1 LSNEP
6 AQPTRSWSAEG
17 VGDVTAPA
25 PGLRGVSAGYGRI
38 EVVHDVDLVVPAGGV
53 VALLGPNG
61 AGKTTT
67 LSAIAG
73 TIPLME
79 GDLLLDGQ
87 SIRKLSTFERTRRG
101 IVLVPEGRS
110 VFPSLSV
117 EDNLEL
123 VVRAAGVD
131 SATRRERLT
140 EVWEIFPRLA
150 ERRDQRAGTLSG
162 GEQQMLALSR
172 AFLSSARVLL
182 MDEISM
188 GLAPVLVE
196 ALFDAVQQLRERGKT
211 IVLVEQFLT
220 YALSLADIC
229 YVLGRGRIQF
239 VGDPGELRAGG
250 GAEHLQLPDA
260 AGAVSS

>member
-1 LSNEP
+1 VSGSAPLEP
-6 AQPTRSWSAEG
+6 PVLE
-17 VGDVTAPA
+17 
-25 PGLRGVSAGYGRI
+25 LRGVSAGYGRI
-38 EVVHDVDLVVPAGGV
+38 EVIHDLDLVVPAGSV

-67 LSAIAG
+67 LAAIAG
-73 TIPLME
+73 TIPLMG
-79 GDLLLDGQ
+79 GDLLLDGR
-87 SIRKLSTFERTRRG
+87 SIRGLSTYERTRRG

-123 VVRAAGVD
+123 VVRAATSNGPQR
-131 SATRRERLT
+131 AERLA

-150 ERRDQRAGTLSG
+150 ERREQRAGTLSG
-162 GEQQMLALSR
+162 GEQQMLAMSR

-182 MDEISM
+182 LDEISM

-196 ALFDAVQQLRERGKT
+196 SLFDAVHTLRDRGKT

-220 YALSLADIC
+220 YALQFADLC
-229 YVLGRGRIQF
+229 YVLGRGRVRF
-239 VGDPGELRAGG
+239 LGDAGEMRAG
-250 GAEHLQLPDA
+250 
-260 AGAVSS
+260 AGADYLQVAEASRVDPAYR

>member
-1 LSNEP
+1 MSLDSP
-6 AQPTRSWSAEG
+6 ALE
-17 VGDVTAPA
+17 
-25 PGLRGVSAGYGRI
+25 LRGVSAGYGRI
-38 EVVHDVDLVVPAGGV
+38 EVVHDIDLVVPAGSV

-67 LSAIAG
+67 LAAIAG
-73 TIPLME
+73 TIPLMQ
-79 GDLLLDGQ
+79 GDVLLDGQ
-87 SIRKLSTFERTRRG
+87 PIQQLSAYERNRRG
-101 IVLVPEGRS
+101 VVLVPEGRS

-123 VVRAAGVD
+123 VVRAATKNSD
-131 SATRRERLT
+131 TRAERLG
-140 EVWEIFPRLA
+140 EVWDIFPRLA
-150 ERRDQRAGTLSG
+150 ERRNQRAGTLSG

-196 ALFDAVQQLRERGKT
+196 NLFDAVEKLRDRGRT

-220 YALSLADIC
+220 YALRLADLC

-239 VGDPGELRAGG
+239 VGDAGEMRDG
-250 GAEHLQLPDA
+250 
-260 AGAVSS
+260 AGADYLELAGS

>member
-1 LSNEP
+1 M
-6 AQPTRSWSAEG
+6 T
-17 VGDVTAPA
+17 TAPA
-25 PGLRGVSAGYGRI
+25 LELRGVSAGYGRI
-38 EVVHDVDLVVPAGGV
+38 EVVHDIDLVVPAGSV

-67 LSAIAG
+67 LAAIAG
-73 TIPLME
+73 MIPLMG
-79 GDLLLDGQ
+79 GDLLLEGE
-87 SIRKLSTFERTRRG
+87 SITALSTYERTRRG

-123 VVRAAGVD
+123 VVRAATNSSSVR
-131 SATRRERLT
+131 AERMG

-196 ALFDAVQQLRERGKT
+196 NLFDAVQKLRERGRT

-220 YALSLADIC
+220 YALRLADIC

-239 VGDPGELRAGG
+239 IGDAGEMRTG
-250 GAEHLQLPDA
+250 
-260 AGAVSS
+260 AGADYLQVTG

>member
-1 LSNEP
+1 MTGVEP
-6 AQPTRSWSAEG
+6 
-17 VGDVTAPA
+17 PA
-25 PGLRGVSAGYGRI
+25 LELRGVSAGYGRI
-38 EVVHDVDLVVPAGGV
+38 EVIRDIDVVVPAGSV

-73 TIPLME
+73 TIPLMGGE
-79 GDLLLDGQ
+79 LLLEGQ
-87 SIRKLSTFERTRRG
+87 SIGDLSTYERTRRG
-101 IVLVPEGRS
+101 IVLVPKGRS

-123 VVRAAGVD
+123 VVRAATSSSSD
-131 SATRRERLT
+131 RAERLA

-150 ERRDQRAGTLSG
+150 ERREQRAGTLSG
-162 GEQQMLALSR
+162 GEQQMLAMSR

-182 MDEISM
+182 LDEISM
-188 GLAPVLVE
+188 GVAPVLVE
-196 ALFDAVQQLRERGKT
+196 SLFDAVQKLRERGKT

-220 YALSLADIC
+220 YALQLADIC

-239 VGDPGELRAGG
+239 IGDAGEMRSG
-250 GAEHLQLPDA
+250 
-260 AGAVSS
+260 AGADYLQVAG

>member
-1 LSNEP
+1 MTAEQQP
-6 AQPTRSWSAEG
+6 ALE
-17 VGDVTAPA
+17 
-25 PGLRGVSAGYGRI
+25 LRGVSAGYGRI
-38 EVVHDVDLVVPAGGV
+38 EVVHDIDLVVPAGSV

-67 LSAIAG
+67 LAAIAG
-73 TIPLME
+73 TIPLMR
-79 GDLLLDGQ
+79 GDLLLDGR
-87 SIRKLSTFERTRRG
+87 SIAGLSTYERTRRG
-101 IVLVPEGRS
+101 VVLVPEGRS

-123 VVRAAGVD
+123 VVRAATTSAGVR
-131 SATRRERLT
+131 SERLS

-150 ERRDQRAGTLSG
+150 ERREQRAGTLSG
-162 GEQQMLALSR
+162 GEQQMLAMSR

-182 MDEISM
+182 LDEISM

-196 ALFDAVQQLRERGKT
+196 SLFDAVEKLRERGKT

-220 YALSLADIC
+220 YALKLADVC

-239 VGDPGELRAGG
+239 IGDAGEMRSG
-250 GAEHLQLPDA
+250 
-260 AGAVSS
+260 AGADYLHVAG

>member
-1 LSNEP
+1 V
-6 AQPTRSWSAEG
+6 SAEIQ
-17 VGDVTAPA
+17 APA
-25 PGLRGVSAGYGRI
+25 LELRGVSAGYGRI
-38 EVVHDVDLVVPAGGV
+38 EVVHDIDIVVPAGSV

-73 TIPLME
+73 TIPLMGGE
-79 GDLLLDGQ
+79 LLLDGQ
-87 SIRKLSTFERTRRG
+87 SINGLSTYERTRRG
-101 IVLVPEGRS
+101 VVLVPEGRS

-123 VVRAAGVD
+123 VARAATSD
-131 SATRRERLT
+131 APTRTERLA

-162 GEQQMLALSR
+162 GEQQMLAMSR

-182 MDEISM
+182 LDEISM

-196 ALFDAVQQLRERGKT
+196 SLFDAVQQLRDRGKT

-220 YALSLADIC
+220 YALRLADLC
-229 YVLGRGRIQF
+229 YVLGRGRITF
-239 VGDPGELRAGG
+239 VGDAGEMRSGG
-250 GAEHLQLPDA
+250 GADYLQLPDTA
-260 AGAVSS
+260 AAR

>member
-1 LSNEP
+1 MSFPQLDPPVLE
-6 AQPTRSWSAEG
+6 
-17 VGDVTAPA
+17 
-25 PGLRGVSAGYGRI
+25 LRGVSAGYGRI
-38 EVVHDVDLVVPAGGV
+38 EVVHDIDLVVPAGSV

-73 TIPLME
+73 TIPLMH
-79 GDLLLDGQ
+79 GDLLLDGT
-87 SIRKLSTFERTRRG
+87 SIRGLSTYERTRRG

-117 EDNLEL
+117 ADNLEL
-123 VVRAAGVD
+123 VVRAATRD
-131 SATRRERLT
+131 STTRSERLT

-196 ALFDAVQQLRERGKT
+196 ALFDAVQKLRDRGRT

-220 YALSLADIC
+220 YALRLADVC
-229 YVLGRGRIQF
+229 YVLGRGRVRF
-239 VGDPGELRAGG
+239 LGDAGEMRSGAG
-250 GAEHLQLPDA
+250 ADHLQLPDA
-260 AGAVSS
+260 APAR

>member
-1 LSNEP
+1 VTGVELP
-6 AQPTRSWSAEG
+6 ALE
-17 VGDVTAPA
+17 
-25 PGLRGVSAGYGRI
+25 LRGVSAGYGRI
-38 EVVHDVDLVVPAGGV
+38 EVIRDIDLVVPAGSV

-73 TIPLME
+73 TIPLMG

-87 SIRKLSTFERTRRG
+87 SIGGLSTYERTRRG

-123 VVRAAGVD
+123 VVRAATNNGL
-131 SATRRERLT
+131 TRTERLN

-150 ERRDQRAGTLSG
+150 ERREQRAGTLSG
-162 GEQQMLALSR
+162 GEQQMLAMSR

-182 MDEISM
+182 LDEISM

-196 ALFDAVQQLRERGKT
+196 SLFDAVQKLRERGKT

-220 YALSLADIC
+220 YALQLADIC

-239 VGDPGELRAGG
+239 IGDAGEMRSG
-250 GAEHLQLPDA
+250 
-260 AGAVSS
+260 AGADYLQVAG

>member
-1 LSNEP
+1 MS
-6 AQPTRSWSAEG
+6 
-17 VGDVTAPA
+17 DVLAPA
-25 PGLRGVSAGYGRI
+25 SLELRGVSAGYGRI
-38 EVVHDVDLVVPAGGV
+38 EVVHDVNLVVPAGSV

-73 TIPLME
+73 MIPLMQ

-87 SIRKLSTFERTRRG
+87 SIRGLSTYERTRRG

-123 VVRAAGVD
+123 VVRAATND
-131 SATRRERLT
+131 TLTRNERLG

-150 ERRDQRAGTLSG
+150 ERRAQRAGTLSG

-172 AFLSSARVLL
+172 AFLSSARVLM

-196 ALFDAVQQLRERGKT
+196 NLFDAVQKLRERGKT

-220 YALSLADIC
+220 YALQLADIC
-229 YVLGRGRIQF
+229 YVLGRGRIRF
-239 VGDPGELRAGG
+239 VGDAGEMRNG
-250 GAEHLQLPDA
+250 
-260 AGAVSS
+260 AGADYLQMADTTSAR

>member
-1 LSNEP
+1 
-6 AQPTRSWSAEG
+6 
-17 VGDVTAPA
+17 VTSSELAPA
-25 PGLRGVSAGYGRI
+25 ALELRGVSAGYGRI
-38 EVVHDVDLVVPAGGV
+38 EVVHEVDVVVPAGSV

-73 TIPLME
+73 IIPLMQ
-79 GDLLLDGQ
+79 GDLLLDGR
-87 SIRKLSTFERTRRG
+87 SIRGLSTYERTRQG

-123 VVRAAGVD
+123 VVRAATNHSGVR
-131 SATRRERLT
+131 AERLG

-150 ERRDQRAGTLSG
+150 ERRTQRAGTLSG

-196 ALFDAVQQLRERGKT
+196 ALFDAVQKLRERGRT

-220 YALSLADIC
+220 YALQLADIC
-229 YVLGRGRIQF
+229 YVLGRGRVCFI
-239 VGDPGELRAGG
+239 GDAGELRAG
-250 GAEHLQLPDA
+250 
-260 AGAVSS
+260 AGADYLQVTA

>member
-1 LSNEP
+1 
-6 AQPTRSWSAEG
+6 
-17 VGDVTAPA
+17 VTVAPA
-25 PGLRGVSAGYGRI
+25 SLELRGLSAGYGRI
-38 EVVHDVDLVVPAGGV
+38 EVVHDIDLLVPTGSA

-67 LSAIAG
+67 LAAIAG
-73 TIPLME
+73 TIPLMQ
-79 GDLLLDGQ
+79 GDLMLDGQ
-87 SIRKLSTFERTRRG
+87 SIRGLSTYERARRG
-101 IVLVPEGRS
+101 VVLVPEGRS

-123 VVRAAGVD
+123 VVRAATND
-131 SATRRERLT
+131 STTRADRLG
-140 EVWEIFPRLA
+140 EVWDIFPRLA

-196 ALFDAVQQLRERGKT
+196 ALFDAVQKLRDRGKT

-220 YALSLADIC
+220 YALQLADIC
-229 YVLGRGRIQF
+229 YVLGRGRITF
-239 VGDPGELRAGG
+239 IGDAGEMRDG
-250 GAEHLQLPDA
+250 
-260 AGAVSS
+260 AGASYLEVAGSSS

>member
-1 LSNEP
+1 MTAHELDPP
-6 AQPTRSWSAEG
+6 ALE
-17 VGDVTAPA
+17 
-25 PGLRGVSAGYGRI
+25 LRGVSAGYGRI
-38 EVVHDVDLVVPAGGV
+38 EVIHDIDLAVPAGSV

-67 LSAIAG
+67 LAAIAG
-73 TIPLME
+73 TIPLMG

-87 SIRKLSTFERTRRG
+87 SVRGLSTYERTRRG
-101 IVLVPEGRS
+101 VVLVPEGRS

-117 EDNLEL
+117 QENLEL
-123 VVRAAGVD
+123 VVRAATDDPRVR
-131 SATRRERLT
+131 AERLA

-150 ERRDQRAGTLSG
+150 ERREQRAGTLSG

-196 ALFDAVQQLRERGKT
+196 ALFDAVQKLRDRGKT

-220 YALSLADIC
+220 YALRLADIC
-229 YVLGRGRIQF
+229 YVLGRGRIRF
-239 VGDPGELRAGG
+239 IGDAGEMRTGAG
-250 GAEHLQLPDA
+250 ADYLQLPDTA
-260 AGAVSS
+260 SAR

>member
-1 LSNEP
+1 MTGE
-6 AQPTRSWSAEG
+6 AGRSPVLE
-17 VGDVTAPA
+17 
-25 PGLRGVSAGYGRI
+25 LRGVSAGYGRI
-38 EVVHDVDLVVPAGGV
+38 EVVHDIDLTVPAGSV

-67 LSAIAG
+67 LAAIAG
-73 TIPLME
+73 TIPVMA
-79 GDLLLDGQ
+79 GDVLLDGR
-87 SIRKLSTFERTRRG
+87 SVRELSTYERTRRG

-123 VVRAAGVD
+123 VVRAATSSSSVR
-131 SATRRERLT
+131 AERLS

-150 ERRDQRAGTLSG
+150 ERREQRAGTLSG
-162 GEQQMLALSR
+162 GEQQMLAMSR

-182 MDEISM
+182 LDEISM

-196 ALFDAVQQLRERGKT
+196 NLFDAVHKLRERGTT

-220 YALSLADIC
+220 YALRLADIC
-229 YVLGRGRIQF
+229 YVLGRGRVQF
-239 VGDPGELRAGG
+239 IGDAGEMRSG
-250 GAEHLQLPDA
+250 
-260 AGAVSS
+260 AGADYLQVAG

>member
-1 LSNEP
+1 
-6 AQPTRSWSAEG
+6 
-17 VGDVTAPA
+17 V
-25 PGLRGVSAGYGRI
+25 
-38 EVVHDVDLVVPAGGV
+38 
-53 VALLGPNG
+53 LGPNG

-67 LSAIAG
+67 LAAIAG
-73 TIPLME
+73 TIPLMG

-87 SIRKLSTFERTRRG
+87 SIRGLSTYERTRRG

-117 EDNLEL
+117 HENLEL
-123 VVRAAGVD
+123 VVRAATD
-131 SATRRERLT
+131 NPRARAERLA

-150 ERRDQRAGTLSG
+150 ERREQRAGTLSG

-196 ALFDAVQQLRERGKT
+196 ALFDAVQTLRDRGKT

-220 YALSLADIC
+220 YALRLADIC
-229 YVLGRGRIQF
+229 YVLGRGRVRFI
-239 VGDPGELRAGG
+239 GDAGEMRTGAG
-250 GAEHLQLPDA
+250 ADYLQLADTA
-260 AGAVSS
+260 STR

>member
-1 LSNEP
+1 
-6 AQPTRSWSAEG
+6 
-17 VGDVTAPA
+17 VVDVSTLEAA
-25 PGLRGVSAGYGRI
+25 ALELRGVSAGYGRI
-38 EVVHDVDLVVPAGGV
+38 EVVHDIDLVVPAGSV

-67 LSAIAG
+67 LAAIAG
-73 TIPLME
+73 TIPLMGGE
-79 GDLLLDGQ
+79 LLLDSR
-87 SIRKLSTFERTRRG
+87 SIGALSTYERTRRG

-123 VVRAAGVD
+123 VVRAASDDAGI
-131 SATRRERLT
+131 RGERLS

-150 ERRDQRAGTLSG
+150 ERREQRAGTLSG
-162 GEQQMLALSR
+162 GEQQMLAMSR

-182 MDEISM
+182 LDEISM
-188 GLAPVLVE
+188 GLAPVLVQS
-196 ALFDAVQQLRERGKT
+196 LFDAVQKLRERGKT

-220 YALSLADIC
+220 YALQLADIC

-239 VGDPGELRAGG
+239 IGDAGEMRSGAGVDY
-250 GAEHLQLPDA
+250 LQVT
-260 AGAVSS
+260 G

>member
-1 LSNEP
+1 MNTP
-6 AQPTRSWSAEG
+6 Q
-17 VGDVTAPA
+17 PA
-25 PGLRGVSAGYGRI
+25 PPGLEPPVLELRGVSAGYGRI
-38 EVVHDVDLVVPAGGV
+38 EVIHEVDLVVPAGSV

-73 TIPLME
+73 TIPLMS
-79 GDLLLDGQ
+79 GDLLLDGR
-87 SIRKLSTFERTRRG
+87 SIRGLSTYERTRRG

-117 EDNLEL
+117 QDNLEL
-123 VVRAAGVD
+123 VVRAATGD
-131 SATRRERLT
+131 PGERARRLA

-150 ERRDQRAGTLSG
+150 ERRGQRAGTLSG

-196 ALFDAVQQLRERGKT
+196 SLFDAVQKLRDRGRT

-220 YALSLADIC
+220 YALRLADIC
-229 YVLGRGRIQF
+229 YVLGRGRVRF
-239 VGDPGELRAGG
+239 LGDAGEMRDG
-250 GAEHLQLPDA
+250 
-260 AGAVSS
+260 AGADYLQMSDTVAAH

>member
-1 LSNEP
+1 MTGVEP
-6 AQPTRSWSAEG
+6 
-17 VGDVTAPA
+17 PA
-25 PGLRGVSAGYGRI
+25 LELRGVSAGYGRI
-38 EVVHDVDLVVPAGGV
+38 EVIRDIDVVVPAGSV

-73 TIPLME
+73 TIPLMGGE
-79 GDLLLDGQ
+79 LLLEGQ
-87 SIRKLSTFERTRRG
+87 SIGDLSTYERTRRG

-123 VVRAAGVD
+123 VVRAATSSSSD
-131 SATRRERLT
+131 RAERLA

-150 ERRDQRAGTLSG
+150 ERREQRAGTLSG
-162 GEQQMLALSR
+162 GEQQMLAMSR

-182 MDEISM
+182 LDEISM

-196 ALFDAVQQLRERGKT
+196 SLFDAVQKLRERGKT

-220 YALSLADIC
+220 YALQLADIC

-239 VGDPGELRAGG
+239 IGDAGEMRSG
-250 GAEHLQLPDA
+250 
-260 AGAVSS
+260 AGADYLQVAG

>member
-1 LSNEP
+1 LTAHEIDPP
-6 AQPTRSWSAEG
+6 ALE
-17 VGDVTAPA
+17 
-25 PGLRGVSAGYGRI
+25 LRGVSAGYGRI
-38 EVVHDVDLVVPAGGV
+38 EVIHDLDLAVPAGSV

-67 LSAIAG
+67 LAAIAG
-73 TIPLME
+73 TIPMMG

-87 SIRKLSTFERTRRG
+87 SIRGLSTYERTRRG
-101 IVLVPEGRS
+101 VVLVPEGRS

-117 EDNLEL
+117 QENLEL
-123 VVRAAGVD
+123 VVRAATDDPRVR
-131 SATRRERLT
+131 AERLA

-150 ERRDQRAGTLSG
+150 ERREQRAGTLSG

-196 ALFDAVQQLRERGKT
+196 ALFDAVQQLRDRGKT

-220 YALSLADIC
+220 YALRLADIC
-229 YVLGRGRIQF
+229 YVLGRGRIRF
-239 VGDPGELRAGG
+239 IGDAGEMRTGAG
-250 GAEHLQLPDA
+250 ADYLQLPDTA
-260 AGAVSS
+260 SAR

>member
-1 LSNEP
+1 
-6 AQPTRSWSAEG
+6 
-17 VGDVTAPA
+17 VTATVQP
-25 PGLRGVSAGYGRI
+25 PVLELLGVSAGYGRI
-38 EVVHDVDLVVPAGGV
+38 EVVRDIDLVVPAGSV

-67 LSAIAG
+67 LAAIAG
-73 TIPLME
+73 TIPLMQ
-79 GDLLLDGQ
+79 GDLLLDGH
-87 SIRKLSTFERTRRG
+87 SIRGLSTYGRNRRG

-117 EDNLEL
+117 EDNLEV
-123 VVRAAGVD
+123 VVRAATNASRVR
-131 SATRRERLT
+131 AERLG

-196 ALFDAVQQLRERGKT
+196 DLFEAVQKLRDRGRT

-220 YALSLADIC
+220 YALRLADIC
-229 YVLGRGRIQF
+229 YVLGRGRITF
-239 VGDPGELRAGG
+239 VGDAGEMRAG
-250 GAEHLQLPDA
+250 
-260 AGAVSS
+260 AGADYLQMSDTVSARS

>member
-1 LSNEP
+1 MSDEL
-6 AQPTRSWSAEG
+6 
-17 VGDVTAPA
+17 APA
-25 PGLRGVSAGYGRI
+25 TLELRGVSAGYGRI
-38 EVVHDVDLVVPAGGV
+38 EVVHDVDLVVPAGSV

-73 TIPLME
+73 MIPLMK
-79 GDLLLDGQ
+79 GDLLLDGK
-87 SIRKLSTFERTRRG
+87 SIRGLSTYERTRRG

-123 VVRAAGVD
+123 VVRAATND
-131 SATRRERLT
+131 SMTRGERLD

-150 ERRDQRAGTLSG
+150 ERRAQRAGTLSG

-172 AFLSSARVLL
+172 AFLSSARVLM

-196 ALFDAVQQLRERGKT
+196 NLFDAVQKLRERGKT

-220 YALSLADIC
+220 YALQLADIC
-229 YVLGRGRIQF
+229 YVLGRGRIRF
-239 VGDPGELRAGG
+239 VGDAGEMRNGAG
-250 GAEHLQLPDA
+250 ADYLQLPDTA
-260 AGAVSS
+260 SAR

>member
-1 LSNEP
+1 LTIHEIDPP
-6 AQPTRSWSAEG
+6 ALE
-17 VGDVTAPA
+17 
-25 PGLRGVSAGYGRI
+25 LRGVSAGYGRI
-38 EVVHDVDLVVPAGGV
+38 EVIHDLDLAVPAGSV

-67 LSAIAG
+67 LAAIAG
-73 TIPLME
+73 TIPLMG

-87 SIRKLSTFERTRRG
+87 SVRGLSTYERTRRG
-101 IVLVPEGRS
+101 VVLVPEGRS

-117 EDNLEL
+117 QDNLEL
-123 VVRAAGVD
+123 VVRAATD
-131 SATRRERLT
+131 DPRARAERLA

-150 ERRDQRAGTLSG
+150 ERREQRAGTLSG

-196 ALFDAVQQLRERGKT
+196 ALFDAVQKLRDRGKT

-220 YALSLADIC
+220 YALRLADIC
-229 YVLGRGRIQF
+229 YVLGRGRIRF
-239 VGDPGELRAGG
+239 IGDAGEMRTGAGAG
-250 GAEHLQLPDA
+250 YLQLPDTA
-260 AGAVSS
+260 AAR

>member
-1 LSNEP
+1 MTAEQQP
-6 AQPTRSWSAEG
+6 ALE
-17 VGDVTAPA
+17 
-25 PGLRGVSAGYGRI
+25 LRGVSAGYGRI
-38 EVVHDVDLVVPAGGV
+38 EVVHDIDLVVPAGSV

-67 LSAIAG
+67 LAAIAG
-73 TIPLME
+73 TIPLMR
-79 GDLLLDGQ
+79 GDLLLDGR
-87 SIRKLSTFERTRRG
+87 SIAGLSTYERTRRG
-101 IVLVPEGRS
+101 VVLVPEGRS

-123 VVRAAGVD
+123 VVRAATT
-131 SATRRERLT
+131 SAGIRSERLS

-150 ERRDQRAGTLSG
+150 ERREQRAGTLSG
-162 GEQQMLALSR
+162 GEQQMLAMSR

-182 MDEISM
+182 LDEISM

-196 ALFDAVQQLRERGKT
+196 SLFDAVEKLRERGKT

-220 YALSLADIC
+220 YALKLADVC

-239 VGDPGELRAGG
+239 IGDAGEMRSG
-250 GAEHLQLPDA
+250 
-260 AGAVSS
+260 AGADYLHVAG